1 MATKVENPF
10 DKLRYT
16 GKDVEASAEWFK
28 EKINSMSRA
37 SYKPQNILANEDLI
51 RRRVRIGNLYLF
63 LYDPK
68 TKNQLP
74 YYDTFPL
81 VYPYRK
87 AEGGFVGYNLHYLP
101 PMLRFKVMGT
111 LLNVQQYG
119 TREEKKIAYSYG
131 ILSANEANKYF
142 EPCIRKYL
150 SSQMR
155 SNFILIPPE
164 DWLSAALLP
173 TERFVKASTAKI
185 WKDTLDKV

>member
-131 ILSANEANKYF
+131 VLSANEANKYF

>member
-1 MATKVENPF
+1 
-10 DKLRYT
+10 
-16 GKDVEASAEWFK
+16 
-28 EKINSMSRA
+28 
-37 SYKPQNILANEDLI
+37 
-51 RRRVRIGNLYLF
+51 
-63 LYDPK
+63 
-68 TKNQLP
+68 
-74 YYDTFPL
+74 
-81 VYPYRK
+81 
-87 AEGGFVGYNLHYLP
+87 
-101 PMLRFKVMGT
+101 MGT
-111 LLNVQQYG
+111 LLNIQQYG

-131 ILSANEANKYF
+131 VLSANEANKYF

>member
-28 EKINSMSRA
+28 EKINSMSKA

-51 RRRVRIGNLYLF
+51 RRKIRIGNLYLF

-111 LLNVQQYG
+111 LLNIQQYG

-131 ILSANEANKYF
+131 VLSANEANKYF

>member
-10 DKLRYT
+10 ERLRYT
-16 GKDVEASAEWFK
+16 GKDVEASADWFR
-28 EKINSMSRA
+28 EKIKDAGRA
-37 SYKPQNILANEDLI
+37 AFKPQNLVASEDLI
-51 RRRVRIGNLYLF
+51 RRRVRVGSLYLF

-87 AEGGFVGYNLHYLP
+87 TEQGFIGYNLHYLP

-119 TREEKKIAYSYG
+119 TREEKRIAYSYG
-131 ILSANEANKYF
+131 VLAANEADKYF
-142 EPCIRKYL
+142 SPCIRQYL
-150 SSQMR
+150 SSHMR
-155 SNFILIPPE
+155 SNFVLIPPE
-164 DWLSAALLP
+164 DWLAAALLP
-173 TERFVKASTAKI
+173 TERFVKASSAKI
-185 WKDTLDKV
+185 WKETMDKI

>member
-28 EKINSMSRA
+28 EKINSMSKA

-51 RRRVRIGNLYLF
+51 RRKIRIGNLYLF

-101 PMLRFKVMGT
+101 PHVKV
-111 LLNVQQYG
+111 
-119 TREEKKIAYSYG
+119 
-131 ILSANEANKYF
+131 
-142 EPCIRKYL
+142 
-150 SSQMR
+150 
-155 SNFILIPPE
+155 
-164 DWLSAALLP
+164 
-173 TERFVKASTAKI
+173 
-185 WKDTLDKV
+185 

>member
-10 DKLRYT
+10 ERLRYT
-16 GKDVEASAEWFK
+16 GKDVEASADWFR

-37 SYKPQNILANEDLI
+37 TYKPQNLLANEDLI
-51 RRRVRIGNLYLF
+51 RRRIRIGNLYLF

-81 VYPYRK
+81 LYPYK
-87 AEGGFVGYNLHYLP
+87 KTEDGFIGYNLHYLP
-101 PMLRFKVMGT
+101 PILRFKVMGT

-119 TREEKKIAYSYG
+119 TREEKRIAYSYG
-131 ILSANEANKYF
+131 VLSANEANKYF
-142 EPCIRKYL
+142 SPCIRRYL
-150 SSQMR
+150 TTHMR

-173 TERFVKASTAKI
+173 TERFAKASTAKI
-185 WKDTLDKV
+185 WKETMDKI

>member
-1 MATKVENPF
+1 
-10 DKLRYT
+10 
-16 GKDVEASAEWFK
+16 
-28 EKINSMSRA
+28 MSRA